1 MPDDF
6 PKWASPEICDQLP
19 GIREAG
25 ESTNVDFKE
34 SFPDQA
40 HRLGKEIAAMATSGG
55 GRIFIGI
62 DDDGGLHGV
71 DASNGDERD
80 DIAERA
86 HNIALTVK
94 PIPNVNL
101 MFAVESGRTVL
112 VVDVPKQSDPVYY
125 YDFRP
130 YVRDERR
137 ARPAEPDEV
146 VELVWA
152 HPSSG
157 HKKEMERILQHQ
169 MQNFIDHNRELDKIS
184 ADQMRAFNETM
195 NAPRRNMGR

>member
-1 MPDDF
+1 MSEKF
-6 PKWASPEICDQLP
+6 PKWASSEISAQLP
-19 GIREAG
+19 SVREAG

-40 HRLGKEIAAMATSGG
+40 HRLAKEIAAMATSGG

-62 DDDGGLHGV
+62 NDNGDLHGL
-71 DASNGDERD
+71 DASNGDARD

-86 HNIALTVK
+86 HSISLTVN

-101 MFAVESGRTVL
+101 FFAVESEKTVL

-125 YDFRP
+125 YDLRP

-146 VELVWA
+146 VDLVWA
-152 HPSSG
+152 HPSSE
-157 HKKEMERILQHQ
+157 HKKEMERMQQQQ
-169 MQNFIDHNRELDKIS
+169 MQHFIDHNRELDRMS
-184 ADQMRAFNETM
+184 ADQMRDFSETM
-195 NAPRRNMGR
+195 NALTRTL